1 MGFGDL
7 KNRLHIAGLT
17 AKMNG
22 NDRLRL
28 GRNSGCDLI
37 RIQVE
42 SIALAVYK
50 HRLGLEIKYY
60 LCCRGE
66 GHGRNYDLIVPA
78 NPYRIQC
85 QVKSRGSRI
94 DRNGMLGANILDEII
109 FESFD
114 LCPAR

>member
-17 AKMNG
+17 AKMDWDDCLSLGG
-22 NDRLRL
+22 NR
-28 GRNSGCDLI
+28 CFDLI

-60 LCCRGE
+60 FCCRGE
-66 GHGRNYDLIVPA
+66 GHGRNYDLIVLPDADGVQCEMKSGSARIHRDSMFRA
-78 NPYRIQC
+78 N
-85 QVKSRGSRI
+85 V
-94 DRNGMLGANILDEII
+94 LGEII

-114 LCPAR
+114 LCPAS

>member
-7 KNRLHIAGLT
+7 KNRLHIAWLT
-17 AKMNG
+17 AKMDRDDCLSLGG
-22 NDRLRL
+22 NRRF
-28 GRNSGCDLI
+28 DLL

-42 SIALAVYK
+42 SIFLAVYK
-50 HRLGLEIKYY
+50 HRLGLEIEYY

-66 GHGRNYDLIVPA
+66 GHGWNYDLIVLA

-94 DRNGMLGANILDEII
+94 DRNGMLGANVLGEII

>member
-17 AKMNG
+17 AKMDWDDCLSLGG
-22 NDRLRL
+22 NHRF
-28 GRNSGCDLI
+28 DLI

-50 HRLGLEIKYY
+50 HRLGLEIENY

-66 GHGRNYDLIVPA
+66 GHGRNYDLIVRA
-78 NPYRIQC
+78 NSYRIQC

-94 DRNGMLGANILDEII
+94 ARNGMPRNNVLGHI
-109 FESFD
+109 
-114 LCPAR
+114 